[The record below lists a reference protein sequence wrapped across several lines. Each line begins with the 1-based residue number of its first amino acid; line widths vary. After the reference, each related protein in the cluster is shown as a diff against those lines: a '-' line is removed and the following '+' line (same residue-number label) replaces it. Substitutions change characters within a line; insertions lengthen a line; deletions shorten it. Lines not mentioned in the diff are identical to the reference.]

1 MSIYTTTFSY
11 IPLKTQH
18 KIFNLLKA
26 FFKACANH
34 APDVKMYC
42 LTEARLTWVKTLH
55 TNMTNEFEIHVST
68 CMMTAC
74 VDVNDKRSCHT
85 NTKNEAG
92 HYNHTDLPF
101 SVEPFAQAAS
111 TAYRPTLQ
119 NIFSRIKHILFENSN
134 NFFFMDCVNL
144 EVSFQI

>member
-1 MSIYTTTFSY
+1 
-11 IPLKTQH
+11 
-18 KIFNLLKA
+18 
-26 FFKACANH
+26 
-34 APDVKMYC
+34 MYC
-42 LTEARLTWVKTLH
+42 LTEAHLRWIKTLH
-55 TNMTNEFEIHVST
+55 TNMTNEFETST

-74 VDVNDKRSCHT
+74 VDVNDKCSCHT

-111 TAYRPTLQ
+111 TAYRPSLQ
-119 NIFSRIKHILFENSN
+119 NIFFRIKHILFENSN
-134 NFFFMDCVNL
+134 YGFCVNL